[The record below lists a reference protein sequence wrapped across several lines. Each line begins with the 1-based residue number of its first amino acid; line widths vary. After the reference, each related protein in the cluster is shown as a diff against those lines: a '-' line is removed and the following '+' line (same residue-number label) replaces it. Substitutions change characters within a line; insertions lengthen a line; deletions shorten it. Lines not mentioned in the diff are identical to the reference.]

1 MFGVNLMKSRM
12 SKKGKKKAIIKKEK
26 SLTDVTSVTSNVTA
40 AAVVHAVQQNEQS
53 ANLKTEQTDK
63 AHQIDDVNKQ
73 KAIPQRHRMIIF
85 ATLINKSSLKD

>member
-40 AAVVHAVQQNEQS
+40 AAVVAVQQNEQS

>member
-26 SLTDVTSVTSNVTA
+26 SLTDDSSVTSNVTA
-40 AAVVHAVQQNEQS
+40 TTVVAVQQNEQS
-53 ANLKTEQTDK
+53 ANLKTAQTDK

-73 KAIPQRHRMIIF
+73 TKIPQRHR
-85 ATLINKSSLKD
+85 K

>member
-40 AAVVHAVQQNEQS
+40 AAVVAVQQNEQS

-73 KAIPQRHRMIIF
+73 KTIPQRHRPF
-85 ATLINKSSLKD
+85 RNDRFGNTHK

>member
-40 AAVVHAVQQNEQS
+40 AAVVAVQQNEKS
-53 ANLKTEQTDK
+53 TNLKTEQTDK

-73 KAIPQRHRMIIF
+73 KTIPQRHR
-85 ATLINKSSLKD
+85 